1 MTDHAKRQCLNQQ
14 FRRMKPAME
23 QLYTFGLLVSLCFV
37 AFDQPLPDTASAL
50 SWYDLEDKKPSTI
63 ELPRKLR
70 EISGLAMTEDG
81 RMFAHNDESGVVYQ
95 VDYLTGKIIKSFSLG
110 RFPVRADFEG
120 LSIVGDR
127 FFLATSWGNLYEFSE
142 GNHGDYVAYKMYRT
156 ALTLA
161 HDVEGLCYDSDT
173 HSLLMACK
181 EYPGKGY
188 AKSKAVYAFSLDAMK
203 LQKKP
208 RFLLPLRKL
217 TRETRHKLF
226 NPSGIERHP
235 KTGTFFILDAQGKSI
250 VEVSP
255 EGELLGQVTFGGGIH
270 RQAEGIT
277 FAPDL
282 TLLISDEGG
291 TKRAELT
298 RYPLK
303 Q

>member
-1 MTDHAKRQCLNQQ
+1 
-14 FRRMKPAME
+14 ME
-23 QLYTFGLLVSLCFV
+23 RLSTFGLLISLCCV
-37 AFDQPLPDTASAL
+37 ASERPLPDSSSAI
-50 SWYDLEDKKPSTI
+50 SWYDLADKKPSSV

-70 EISGLAMTEDG
+70 EISGLAMSPDG
-81 RMFAHNDESGVVYQ
+81 RLFAHNDESGVVYE
-95 VDYLTGKIIKSFSLG
+95 VDYLKGKIVKSFSLG
-110 RFPVRADFEG
+110 RFAVRADFEG
-120 LSIVGDR
+120 LAIVGDR
-127 FFLATSWGNLYEFSE
+127 FFLVTSWGNLYEFSE
-142 GNHGDYVAYKMYRT
+142 GGDRNYVAYKMYRT

-161 HDVEGLCYDSDT
+161 HDVEGLCYDPDT

-188 AKSKAVYAFSLDAMK
+188 AKSKAVYAFSLETMK

-235 KTGTFFILDAQGKSI
+235 KTGTFFVLAAQGESV
-250 VEVSP
+250 VEISP
-255 EGELLGQVTFGGGIH
+255 TGELLGQVTFRGGTH
-270 RQAEGIT
+270 KHAEGIT

-291 TKRAELT
+291 RKRAELT
-298 RYPLK
+298 RYPIK
-303 Q
+303 K